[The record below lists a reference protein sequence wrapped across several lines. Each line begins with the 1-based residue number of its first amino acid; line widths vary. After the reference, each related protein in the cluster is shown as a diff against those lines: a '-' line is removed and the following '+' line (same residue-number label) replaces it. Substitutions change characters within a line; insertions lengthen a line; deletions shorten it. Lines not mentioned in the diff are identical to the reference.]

1 MSPKKEE
8 RMLRVLEK
16 TADQMDEVAAGMK
29 AADAAR
35 TAKPVDYGQ
44 LMAQER
50 EASLAARTA
59 AEADTGEDEEE
70 MPVREYDAIPNEGG
84 NPYVASPASLTK
96 YSVICPDCGQ
106 LVPSIYDS
114 FISRELAD
122 AYARQHC
129 DCHRLD
135 QVNRRTYITNLIS
148 AILSLQEPDDRLRVP
163 LPPGPPKS
171 GTCRY
176 CGQSRSVV
184 GCTTESQADEY
195 ATRCCKCSGA
205 IAYQDRLIALQRR
218 DDALEKA
225 ADNID
230 DLFGTGAKMRE
241 EEYVRED
248 AIEFLKLGAQLVYDQ
263 TIVNQSSALTGTI
276 KSKISRNAKGVLSI
290 ERKDTTSSKVEV

>member
-16 TADQMDEVAAGMK
+16 TADQMDEVAAGIK

-35 TAKPVDYGQ
+35 
-44 LMAQER
+44 
-50 EASLAARTA
+50 AAPA
-59 AEADTGEDEEE
+59 AEEPAEQV
-70 MPVREYDAIPNEGG
+70 PEYDPLEEDRDPYAA
-84 NPYVASPASLTK
+84 NPSNRKT

-106 LVPSIYDS
+106 MVPSIYDS

-129 DCHRLD
+129 DCHCLNL
-135 QVNRRTYITNLIS
+135 VKRRKYITNLIS

-218 DDALEKA
+218 AEALEKA

-230 DLFGTGAKMRE
+230 DLYGYGAKERE
-241 EEYVRED
+241 EEYVGED
-248 AIEFLKLGAQLVYDQ
+248 ALEFLKLGAQLVYDQ
-263 TIVNQSSALTGTI
+263 TIVNQSLALTGTI